1 MELKISEKIKKLVT
15 STYVQ
20 KYATVIKGVW
30 KLLEHLVVVSICDQR
45 FDLREEE
52 FEDVGL

>member
-1 MELKISEKIKKLVT
+1 MELKISEKLKNFT